1 MLPVS
6 RNDPI
11 SIHALR
17 EEGDRIPRRES
28 NQRADFYP
36 RPPRGGRRAAPVP
49 CYSHGRFLSTPS
61 ARRATRHKPALPC
74 PRGNFYPRPPR
85 GGRRCRL
92 SGHRGDHTISIHALR
107 EEGDVGRVKDD
118 IKPNQ
123 ISIHALREEGDS
135 SPEGERG
142 IPLDFYPRPPRGGRR
157 SAVEAVKGGLQF
169 LSTPSARRAT
179 GFIKFLHG
187 IESISIHALREEG
200 DHTSNAKTPIVYNF
214 YPRPP
219 RGGRPF
225 RDGRP
230 DLLRCIS
237 IHALR
242 EEGDAAAPTGCL
254 CAKISIHALREEG
267 DPFNYEGKLRDFL
280 ISIHALREEGDFSL
294 SGVTFVHFDFYPRPP
309 RGGRPVQHRSGQ
321 AAAKEISIH
330 ALREEGDRGRRV
342 QPCGRVDFYPRP
354 PRGGRLG
361 KGCAALLCL
370 FISIHALREEGDQ
383 VRLLLE
389 SCLCYFYP
397 RPPRG
402 GRLRYFP

>member
-1 MLPVS
+1 MIPFLSTPSARRATAYLGVNPTKE
-6 RNDPI
+6 RI

-17 EEGDRIPRRES
+17 EEGDALHPYHVIHTD
-28 NQRADFYP
+28 DFYP
-36 RPPRGGRRAAPVP
+36 RPPRGGRRDTNQLYLAPVEISIHALREEGDGAGFQGIEATIQFLSTP
-49 CYSHGRFLSTPS
+49 SARRATLAGSRTTSSPIRFLSTPS
-61 ARRATRHKPALPC
+61 ARRAT
-74 PRGNFYPRPPR
+74 
-85 GGRRCRL
+85 
-92 SGHRGDHTISIHALR
+92 
-107 EEGDVGRVKDD
+107 
-118 IKPNQ
+118 
-123 ISIHALREEGDS
+123 
-135 SPEGERG
+135 
-142 IPLDFYPRPPRGGRR
+142 
-157 SAVEAVKGGLQF
+157 
-169 LSTPSARRAT
+169 ARRRVRE
-179 GFIKFLHG
+179 GFRW
-187 IESISIHALREEG
+187 ISIHALREEG

-330 ALREEGDRGRRV
+330 ALREEGDQDR
-342 QPCGRVDFYPRP
+342 
-354 PRGGRLG
+354 
-361 KGCAALLCL
+361 
-370 FISIHALREEGDQ
+370 H
-383 VRLLLE
+383 
-389 SCLCYFYP
+389 
-397 RPPRG
+397 
-402 GRLRYFP
+402 